1 MAGSDMTLK
10 ILGTGMSLPA
20 TCRLSSEL
28 DFKHGKKPGWFEGET
43 GVMSRFVVNGETQID
58 MGVAAAR
65 DAIQQ
70 AGLQASDID
79 LIISACGIAY
89 QTLPATAPLYQ
100 RHLGIADGKAAA
112 FDINSTCLSFVSA
125 LEIVAALLSTGRYR
139 RALIISSEI
148 ASRALPWKSQPEIA
162 GLFGDGAAA
171 AVVEHDRL
179 AYMDFSFKTYPSAYE
194 ACQIAAGGTRFDFQH
209 QREAFEANVQFAMDG
224 KALFKVTSKHFSRF
238 VSALLQKAGW
248 RESDVDIVIPHQASP
263 FALAHLVRQCGFK
276 TDQVIDISR
285 THGNQIAASIPTA
298 LHIARQTGRVPHG
311 AKVLMLGTSAGVSFG
326 GIAMI
331 A

>member
-20 TCRLSSEL
+20 TYRLSSEL
-28 DFKHGKKPGWFEGET
+28 DRQHGKAHGWFEAET
-43 GVMSRFVVNGETQID
+43 GVTCRYVVNGESQIE

-79 LIISACGIAY
+79 LIISASGIAY

-100 RHLGIADGKAAA
+100 RHLGIADGKAAT

-171 AVVEHDRL
+171 AVVEHDPR
-179 AYMDFSFKTYPSAYE
+179 AYLEACFQTYPSAYE

-224 KALFKVTSKHFSRF
+224 KALFKVTS
-238 VSALLQKAGW
+238 
-248 RESDVDIVIPHQASP
+248 
-263 FALAHLVRQCGFK
+263 
-276 TDQVIDISR
+276 
-285 THGNQIAASIPTA
+285 
-298 LHIARQTGRVPHG
+298 
-311 AKVLMLGTSAGVSFG
+311 
-326 GIAMI
+326 
-331 A
+331 

>member
-1 MAGSDMTLK
+1 MTLK
-10 ILGTGMSLPA
+10 ILGTGISLPA

-43 GVMSRFVVNGETQID
+43 GVTSRYVVNGESQID

-65 DAIQQ
+65 NAIQQ
-70 AGLQASDID
+70 AGLQATDID
-79 LIISACGIAY
+79 FIISACGIAY

-100 RHLGIADGKAAA
+100 RQLGIADGRAAA

-125 LEIVAALLSTGRYR
+125 LEMVAALLSTGRYK

-148 ASRALPWKSQPEIA
+148 ATRALPWQSQPEIA

-171 AVVEHDRL
+171 VVVAHDPG
-179 AYMDFSFKTYPSAYE
+179 AYLEASFQTYPSAYD
-194 ACQIAAGGTRFDFQH
+194 ACQIAAGGTRFDFLN
-209 QREAFEANVQFAMDG
+209 QREAFEANALFGMDG
-224 KALFKVTSKHFSRF
+224 KALFKITSKHFSRF

-248 RESDVDIVIPHQASP
+248 RESDVDVVVPHQASP
-263 FALAHLVRQCGFK
+263 FALAHLIRQCGFS
-276 TDQVIDISR
+276 TGQVVDISR

-298 LHIARQTGRVPHG
+298 LHIARETGRVPHG
-311 AKVLMLGTSAGVSFG
+311 AKILMLGTSAGVSFG

>member
-1 MAGSDMTLK
+1 MTLK
-10 ILGTGMSLPA
+10 ILGTGISLPA
-20 TCRLSSEL
+20 VCCLSSEL
-28 DFKHGKKPGWFEGET
+28 DVTHGKKSGWFEAET
-43 GVMSRFVVNGETQID
+43 GVTSRYVVSGESQID
-58 MGVAAAR
+58 MGVAAGR
-65 DAIQQ
+65 EAIRQ
-70 AGLQASDID
+70 AGLQATDID

-100 RHLGIADGKAAA
+100 RALGIADGKAAA

-125 LEIVAALLSTGRYR
+125 LEMVSALLSTGRYR

-148 ASRALPWKSQPEIA
+148 ASRALPWQSQPEIA

-171 AVVEHDRL
+171 AIVEHDQQ
-179 AYMDFSFKTYPSAYE
+179 AYMDASFQTYPSAYE
-194 ACQIAAGGTRFDFQH
+194 ACQIAAGGTRFDFQN
-209 QREAFEANVQFAMDG
+209 QREAFEANAQFAMDG

-238 VSALLQKAGW
+238 VSALLRKAGW
-248 RESDVDIVIPHQASP
+248 RERDVNVVIPHQASP
-263 FALAHLVRQCGFK
+263 FALAHLIRQCGFA
-276 TDQVIDISR
+276 TDQVVDISR

-298 LHIARQTGRVPHG
+298 LHIARQAGRMPHG